1 MRARLAGTGLG
12 GWLGPASTAALA
24 VVLACPSGWVRGLFG
39 GVGSSRAGLGGDG
52 QMGFCGKP
60 GAGAGSGL
68 DSMLSMTSSI
78 SLAIS
83 LAGEVLEGTTRM
95 EGRSGM
101 ELIILFNFSLLCEA
115 SSSRSSR

>member
-39 GVGSSRAGLGGDG
+39 GVGSSGAGLGGDG

-78 SLAIS
+78 SLA
-83 LAGEVLEGTTRM
+83 GEVLEGATRM
-95 EGRSGM
+95 EGRSGIL
-101 ELIILFNFSLLCEA
+101 LIILFNFSSLWEA